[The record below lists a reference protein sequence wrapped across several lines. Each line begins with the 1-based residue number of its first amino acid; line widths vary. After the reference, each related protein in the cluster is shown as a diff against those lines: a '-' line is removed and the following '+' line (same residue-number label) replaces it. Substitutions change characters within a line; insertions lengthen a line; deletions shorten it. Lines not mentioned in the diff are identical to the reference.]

1 MKIKRKPVMAA
12 RDYNDDTVFVIF
24 RKVRVDG
31 QWIPCAFWY
40 SSGQTLN
47 YGRLYVIEPEFG
59 GYICEEAD
67 MGYYNTSKKLTPTDP
82 GYDDLKAYTYDY
94 LTDHGDGQGGFKKI
108 VERQKVDYNALRN
121 SWYRDTIP
129 GDDMVEYSV
138 NSSTRSRKRPVT
150 AARKI
155 NFLITVTDTDEII
168 DVLDD
173 QDAAIEVARQYT
185 QKCGNSTTVEK
196 QYIGSD
202 GETFDS
208 AVVYQTDADAYSST
222 RLSGRKRVMADFQ
235 LSDDETWKWVDFGND
250 ILREAIRQGITL
262 QDFDCECDNPAA
274 LEIHCNVYVMS
285 TYEFTL
291 NINNVGGYILVEQS
305 NGEDDYLQRFQCSD
319 LNEALGTVFNLFSNA
334 VKFGKWSA
342 VNSSTIARKRPVEAA
357 SEFGSESLRHMN
369 DYDEKYG
376 NSPAKRMAMLFPY
389 FLQDVEYY
397 FSDVDSSWFYIKG
410 TQFYDS
416 NYDIDFE
423 VIPIFD
429 GSELPFGTV
438 LIEYRAQESPSLAAK
453 CQENGDII
461 ATGDSFIDI
470 LVEVERYI
478 EETYT
483 EYADN
488 LPAEYWD

>member
-1 MKIKRKPVMAA
+1 MKIKRKPVM
-12 RDYNDDTVFVIF
+12 
-24 RKVRVDG
+24 
-31 QWIPCAFWY
+31 
-40 SSGQTLN
+40 
-47 YGRLYVIEPEFG
+47 
-59 GYICEEAD
+59 
-67 MGYYNTSKKLTPTDP
+67 
-82 GYDDLKAYTYDY
+82 
-94 LTDHGDGQGGFKKI
+94 
-108 VERQKVDYNALRN
+108 
-121 SWYRDTIP
+121 
-129 GDDMVEYSV
+129 
-138 NSSTRSRKRPVT
+138 

-173 QDAAIEVARQYT
+173 QDGAIEVARQYT
-185 QKCGNSTTVEK
+185 QKWGDSTTVEK

-208 AVVYQTDADAYSST
+208 VVVYQTDADAY
-222 RLSGRKRVMADFQ
+222 
-235 LSDDETWKWVDFGND
+235 
-250 ILREAIRQGITL
+250 
-262 QDFDCECDNPAA
+262 
-274 LEIHCNVYVMS
+274 
-285 TYEFTL
+285 
-291 NINNVGGYILVEQS
+291 
-305 NGEDDYLQRFQCSD
+305 
-319 LNEALGTVFNLFSNA
+319 
-334 VKFGKWSA
+334 
-342 VNSSTIARKRPVEAA
+342 ARGKRPVKAA

-389 FLQDVEYY
+389 FLQDVKDY
-397 FSDVDSSWFYIKG
+397 FSDVDSSWFYING

-438 LIEYRAQESPSLAAK
+438 LIEYRAQESPSLTAK

-461 ATGDSFIDI
+461 ATGGRFIDI
-470 LVEVERYI
+470 IVEVERYI